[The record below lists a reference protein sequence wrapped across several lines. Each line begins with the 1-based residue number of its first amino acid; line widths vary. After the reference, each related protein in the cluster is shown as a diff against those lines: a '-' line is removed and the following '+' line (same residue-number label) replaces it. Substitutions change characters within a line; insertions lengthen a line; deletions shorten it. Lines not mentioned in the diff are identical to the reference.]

1 MQKGK
6 VTGVLLIVVI
16 VLIGVFLW
24 YNRSASWF
32 VPFLGSNKTSTEQQ
46 ETAKVTYA
54 CDANKTIVATYY
66 SGPSLPVPVGS
77 TMPPAPNGSVA
88 LTLGDGRAMTLPQTI
103 SGSGIRYA
111 NADESLVFWSKGNTA
126 FITEGLPAQAGVA
139 TSSVQ
144 TFANCVVLSDISG
157 QDSWNFFASSTLGY
171 SIKYPQGYTMTAP
184 YDYQEL
190 GPGKDI
196 AGVKFT
202 IDPAIA
208 TGTNLS
214 RDSYVSVEQ
223 LPNDAADCT
232 AGLFLDD
239 QHISTSTLTD
249 NGVTYS
255 VAVSNGAG
263 AGNLYS
269 ETVYAI
275 PGSSACTAV
284 RYFIHSSEIGNYP
297 PGMVVAFDKQTL
309 LNQFDAI
316 RRSLVL
322 AR

>member
-6 VTGVLLIVVI
+6 VTGLLLVVVI
-16 VLIGVFLW
+16 VIIGAFLW
-24 YNRSASWF
+24 YNRDASWLA
-32 VPFLGSNKTSTEQQ
+32 PFLGSNKTGNEQQ

-66 SGPSLPVPVGS
+66 SGSSQAVATSSG
-77 TMPPAPNGSVA
+77 MPPAPNGSVA
-88 LTLGDGRAMTLPQTI
+88 LTLSDGRAMTLPQTI

-126 FITEGLPAQAGVA
+126 FITEGIS

-144 TFANCVVLSDISG
+144 TFANCVALSDISG

-171 SIKYPQGYTMTAP
+171 SIKYPQGYTVTAP
-184 YDYQEL
+184 YAYQEL

-196 AGVKFT
+196 TGVKFT

-214 RDSYVSVEQ
+214 MDSYVSVEQ
-223 LPNDAADCT
+223 LPKDVANCNAS
-232 AGLFLDD
+232 LFLGG
-239 QHISTSTLTD
+239 QTISTSTLSD

-255 VAVSNGAG
+255 VATGGGAG

-284 RYFIHSSEIGNYP
+284 RYFIHSSQIGNYP
-297 PGMVVAFDKQTL
+297 PGMVTAFDKQTL

-322 AR
+322 AQ